1 MNIVILAA
9 GSSSRMGD
17 QIKQLLLLDGKPLL
31 THTIERAKKLESNRI
46 VVVLGAYAEEI
57 QLATMDSQVD
67 FVINPNWK
75 EGMGSSL
82 AKAIRTVESDKA
94 DAPDAV
100 LVLLADQP
108 LIVQDDECLRS
119 LIAKWQ
125 TNPDKICASDYGS
138 KLGVPCIFPNRYF
151 AQLSQINGDAG
162 ARELLNDQRENILSI
177 PIGYLARD
185 IDTLEDYEQVL
196 KLWREKSK

>member
-1 MNIVILAA
+1 
-9 GSSSRMGD
+9 MGD
-17 QIKQLLLLDGKPLL
+17 SIKQLLKLGDKTLLQY
-31 THTIERAKKLESNRI
+31 TIEKAQQLNDESI
-46 VVVLGAYAEEI
+46 KVVLGAYAEEI

-67 FVINPNWK
+67 VVINSNWK

-82 AKAIRTVESDKA
+82 AKAIRTVENDKA

-108 LIVQDDECLRS
+108 LILQDDEYLRS

-125 TNPDKICASDYGS
+125 TNPEKICASDYGS

-162 ARELLNDQRENILSI
+162 ARELLNDQRENIMSV
-177 PIGYLARD
+177 PIGDLAKD